1 MVVETA
7 KLRDLDELVQMG
19 EAFVE
24 ESPSLSLLT
33 YSRDEYS
40 KFCQD
45 VITSKGKCM
54 FIIKDRNKILG
65 VIAGG
70 LQHRIGSFDQYLSE
84 YIFYVDKSVRKKG
97 AGKQLMDSF
106 CNWGKEQS
114 VGAVEVGVTSDI
126 DPKQADLYMTSL
138 GFKYMGANFYKEL

>member
-7 KLRDLDELVQMG
+7 NMHDIEELIDLG
-19 EAFVE
+19 EDFVK

-33 YSRDEYS
+33 YSRDQYS
-40 KFCQD
+40 KFCED
-45 VITSKGKCM
+45 MVTSKRKCM
-54 FIIKDRNKILG
+54 FIIKDKNKILG

-70 LQHRIGSFDQYLSE
+70 LHHRIGSFDQYLSE
-84 YIFYVDKSVRKKG
+84 YIFYVDQSVRKNG

-114 VGAVEVGVTSDI
+114 AGAVEVGVTSDI
-126 DPKQADLYMTSL
+126 DPKKADLYMASL